1 METCKALI
9 FADCAFPLQ
18 VEASSPTEA
27 TYDPQALL
35 AEKVTKI
42 VQQPVQLSGD
52 LMDWREHIHSDPEI
66 LSGKPVVKGTRLSVD
81 FLLELFANG
90 WSEEQVFEGYPNL
103 TRDSLRAVFA
113 FAAETTRDERTFELR
128 R

>member
-1 METCKALI
+1 M
-9 FADCAFPLQ
+9 
-18 VEASSPTEA
+18 
-27 TYDPQALL
+27 DP
-35 AEKVTKI
+35 
-42 VQQPVQLSGD
+42 
-52 LMDWREHIHSDPEI
+52 REYIHSDPEI

-90 WSEEQVFEGYPNL
+90 WSEDQVLESYPNL

-113 FAAETTRDERTFELR
+113 FAAESTRDERAFELR

>member
-1 METCKALI
+1 MAGAL
-9 FADCAFPLQ
+9 
-18 VEASSPTEA
+18 
-27 TYDPQALL
+27 
-35 AEKVTKI
+35 K
-42 VQQPVQLSGD
+42 
-52 LMDWREHIHSDPEI
+52 DWREHIYSDPEI

-90 WSEEQVFEGYPNL
+90 WSEEQVLESYPNL

-113 FAAETTRDERTFELR
+113 FAAESTRDERAFELR